1 MTANLQSPSCIKTLA
16 ASPATS
22 SQSASP
28 SSNSLSENPFT
39 AARVTAADRSLL
51 VRVLNRNLIQQREDA
66 NLQSL
71 GSDPLLTSLP
81 AGSPLSYPNTATA
94 RNVADQLWSPIESHL
109 TGIDSPDDRSP
120 VTPAAALLSDCNS
133 PTSVLLHSTG
143 RLRADATAPP
153 PPTPASCS
161 EPCTPSSSIHHIH
174 KSSSTSNLAQ
184 LHEPSA
190 AVLQQHVVAVAF
202 KAHQDM
208 WRYGDHDAS

>member
-1 MTANLQSPSCIKTLA
+1 MVASLQSPICIKTLA
-16 ASPATS
+16 ASPAAS

-28 SSNSLSENPFT
+28 SSNSQSENPF
-39 AARVTAADRSLL
+39 AVARVTAADRSLL

-81 AGSPLSYPNTATA
+81 AGKTPYSQAKCLIACRPPTHLLAAAQVNAVHCSQLGCVPKFANAAIAGSPLSYPNTATA
-94 RNVADQLWSPIESHL
+94 RMVAEPNWSPLEAHL

-143 RLRADATAPP
+143 
-153 PPTPASCS
+153 
-161 EPCTPSSSIHHIH
+161 TPSFCLAHI
-174 KSSSTSNLAQ
+174 
-184 LHEPSA
+184 
-190 AVLQQHVVAVAF
+190 V
-202 KAHQDM
+202 
-208 WRYGDHDAS
+208 